1 MKMKQG
7 NSVQVGIFV
16 LMQAMSH
23 SLLIVFNGVFDV
35 QKAIAVPASMAIDP
49 RDAICYMETA
59 DGRVLDLSR
68 FCGRQ
73 DNRPVSLTGLDQR
86 FLSDYQ
92 TALRRRYS
100 RSSAAQTAL
109 SQAQQNPQSV
119 IQRAREACARIQNG
133 MLPELALMGE
143 GRVDSAIVND
153 LALNRFCPEL
163 DD

>member
-1 MKMKQG
+1 MKQG
-7 NSVQVGIFV
+7 NSVNAGIFV

-23 SLLIVFNGVFDV
+23 SLLIVFNGIFDA

-100 RSSAAQTAL
+100 RSPAAQTAL
-109 SQAQQNPQSV
+109 SQSQQNPQAL